1 MYGSSRM
8 KDLIENATII
18 YKNGTKKIFE
28 VISITEKGV
37 YTGFIKN
44 INENKDV
51 FVNNSFIPLDQIKNI
66 IICGEKGELNILD
79 FIKNKNVGG
88 MKK

>member
-1 MYGSSRM
+1 M

-37 YTGFIKN
+37 YTGFIKDSN
-44 INENKDV
+44 DNKEV

-66 IICGEKGELNILD
+66 IICDEKGELNILD
-79 FIKNKNVGG
+79 FIKNKNIGG
-88 MKK
+88 KKNKL